1 MRRII
6 VLQFVVVFVFLAV
19 CGTVLAA
26 EMAAKA
32 CCPKA
37 GCAAE
42 AGPLHLKVDFTA
54 ATSED
59 NPKPIAGTTKDGWW
73 HWIIPDWDQYR
84 SDLKWEDGSGKY
96 PKGKPGIAGS
106 GVHAA
111 ITNHYEGL
119 LTVSVAGMRR
129 YLAGGIQPINKAI
142 DDPICNTWV
151 AASDFPSNPS
161 SDLLL
166 SFYDLPAG
174 KYRLK
179 SYHNN
184 YNGRRVGDGPTG
196 VEYDTQKQP
205 EPNMPSIKV
214 YPMKT
219 ILKDYFKRTD
229 DATVKGKSYGTPE
242 DKMMIADNLGTGNVK
257 QTLEAKDVV
266 IQQVTSDAKLKPSII
281 EFTTDGS
288 PLLVVYAGGCCKE
301 DDLRRGREG
310 GFAILNAFELIQLP
324 YAKSK

>member
-1 MRRII
+1 MRRSI
-6 VLQFVVVFVFLAV
+6 VLQLVVALVLLAI
-19 CGTVLAA
+19 CATVPAA
-26 EMAAKA
+26 QKAAKGGCAKA
-32 CCPKA
+32 CCAAKA
-37 GCAAE
+37 G
-42 AGPLHLKVDFTA
+42 PMHLKVDFTVSS
-54 ATSED
+54 SEKD
-59 NPKPIAGTTKDGWW
+59 RKPVAGTTKDGWW
-73 HWIIPDWDQYR
+73 EWVIPDWDQYR
-84 SDLKWEDGSGKY
+84 ADLKWEDGTGKY

-106 GVHAA
+106 GVHAS

-151 AASDFPSNPS
+151 AASDFPRNPS

-184 YNGRRVGDGPTG
+184 YNGRRVGDDPTG
-196 VEYDTQKQP
+196 VEYDQQREP
-205 EPNMPSIKV
+205 EPPMPSIKV

-219 ILKDYFKRTD
+219 VLKDYFKRTD
-229 DATVKGKSYGTPE
+229 DATIKGKSYGTPE
-242 DKMMIADNLGTGNVK
+242 DKMIVPGKMGTGNVK

-266 IQQVTSDAKLKPSII
+266 IQQVRSDAKLKPSII

-288 PLLVVYAGGCCKE
+288 PFVVVYAGGCCKK
-301 DDLRRGREG
+301 DDLRRGRSG

-324 YAKSK
+324 SAK